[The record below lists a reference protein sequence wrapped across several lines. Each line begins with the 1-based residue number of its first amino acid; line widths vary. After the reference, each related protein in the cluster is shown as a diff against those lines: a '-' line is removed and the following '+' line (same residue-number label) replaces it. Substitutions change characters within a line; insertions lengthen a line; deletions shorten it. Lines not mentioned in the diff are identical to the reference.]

1 MTIQRPVRSPQLQI
15 TIPFSGSEM
24 SPAQIHTRQLIL
36 KSHESAPTPS
46 SNNNKRTMSKA
57 RFLRQSPRAQS
68 LGLSPRST
76 GSSDSTIKS
85 YRQLW
90 STESSGSGTPLR
102 SDSDKENTLPKATT
116 EKHQEKKRV
125 TMNIP
130 MTPQAFLLSQLSKR
144 TDISYIG
151 NQRMVSRTENKSSAM
166 SSSSSANSASTTTTS
181 MIARKKMRKPFQ
193 AVNDPFVT
201 NNKLSANAQER
212 TPLTQ
217 FTSHTTATLPKD
229 FSLTLPHQATSSS
242 HNNPAAPKLTSQP
255 PKKDLSKEEQQAMMD
270 RLRKSPRLRSKTFLV
285 KMACRSAKVNTASII
300 NDREHSEK
308 ISREETHPKAK
319 NFVVAEKEA
328 ADTSVLAPRQWTHE
342 QLSAWLTMRLESLWK
357 RNSKKTKNCH
367 SQREAA
373 RTTVP
378 KLPVHVHGR
387 AMMRMTKVQIA
398 NVLHVDPE
406 TAEYIYTRLRSE
418 TDRADRM
425 ALKQR
430 VALKKIQGN
439 E

>member
-1 MTIQRPVRSPQLQI
+1 MTIQRPVRSPKLQI
-15 TIPFSGSEM
+15 TIPFSGNEM

-46 SNNNKRTMSKA
+46 SNNKRTMSKA

-90 STESSGSGTPLR
+90 STESSDSGTPLL
-102 SDSDKENTLPKATT
+102 SDSDKENSLPKAT
-116 EKHQEKKRV
+116 EKHQAKKKV
-125 TMNIP
+125 AMNIP
-130 MTPQAFLLSQLSKR
+130 TPQAFLLSQLSKR

-193 AVNDPFVT
+193 AVNDPFVN

-212 TPLTQ
+212 IPLTQ
-217 FTSHTTATLPKD
+217 FTSHTTASLPKD
-229 FSLTLPHQATSSS
+229 FSLTLPHQPTSSS
-242 HNNPAAPKLTSQP
+242 NNNHAAPKLTSLSSR
-255 PKKDLSKEEQQAMMD
+255 KDLSKEEQQAMMA